1 MIEYEQHYFGRA
13 DRATQVKLE
22 SKFARLLIAIAVLEG
37 VGRSLDADCNI
48 LQASLPVVLEATKMA
63 SSAAV

>member
-1 MIEYEQHYFGRA
+1 MNYCGRP
-13 DRATQVKLE
+13 DCATQVKLE

-48 LQASLPVVLEATKMA
+48 LQASLPVVVEASTRKT
-63 SSAAV
+63 SSATA